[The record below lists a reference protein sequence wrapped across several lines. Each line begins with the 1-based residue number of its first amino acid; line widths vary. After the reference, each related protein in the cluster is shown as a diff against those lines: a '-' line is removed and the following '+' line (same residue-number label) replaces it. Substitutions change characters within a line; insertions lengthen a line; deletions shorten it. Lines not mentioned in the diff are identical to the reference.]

1 MAKSTDKDAKEVV
14 ESKVTKTEKVEPKPK
29 KSLAKAKTE
38 TKVAQTETV
47 TSDVA
52 EPTGVDEKPT
62 KKATKAGPK
71 SAKAVAEAEAKAVKK
86 EAAKSTETSVKAPS
100 PKQKRLVWHGK
111 KYRKV
116 SELIDPEM
124 AYDLEAAIKLAKTT
138 SPVKFDATV
147 ELHANLGVDPRQ
159 ADQMVRASIV
169 LPAGTGRSRRIA
181 VIAPAAD
188 WAAAKAAGADLVGE
202 ADIIKQIEQG
212 KLDFDLLITVPAEM
226 AALGK
231 LAKIL
236 GPKGLMPNPKSGSVT
251 NNLVQAVSEAKA
263 GRVEFRID
271 KQAIV
276 HQAIGK
282 VSFSEVQLLDNAA
295 TLIRAIIAAKP
306 AAAKGSYVLGMSLST
321 SMGPGIRLNHTSAIA
336 STNLHK

>member
-1 MAKSTDKDAKEVV
+1 MAKSTDKDAKKTVKSKATKTV
-14 ESKVTKTEKVEPKPK
+14 KSESKSKTK
-29 KSLAKAKTE
+29 AKAVE
-38 TKVAQTETV
+38 TETV
-47 TSDVA
+47 ASDVTEKIEVA
-52 EPTGVDEKPT
+52 EKPV
-62 KKATKAGPK
+62 KKTTKAGPK
-71 SAKAVAEAEAKAVKK
+71 SAKAAAEAEAKALKR
-86 EAAKSTETSVKAPS
+86 ETAAKNAEAPVKAAAAPRR
-100 PKQKRLVWHGK
+100 KRIVWHGK

-116 SELIDPEM
+116 SQLIDPEK
-124 AYDLEAAIKLAKTT
+124 AYDLEEAIKLAKTT
-138 SPVKFDATV
+138 SPVKFDASV

-169 LPAGTGRSRRIA
+169 LPAGTGRTQRIA
-181 VIAPAAD
+181 VIAPAD
-188 WAAAKAAGADLVGE
+188 QQAAAKAAGADLVGE

-226 AALGK
+226 ATLGR

-251 NNLVQAVSEAKA
+251 NNLAQAVSEAKT
-263 GRVEFRID
+263 GRIEFRID

-282 VSFSEVQLLDNAA
+282 VSFSQDQLLDNAA

-306 AAAKGSYVLGMSLST
+306 AAAKGTYVLGMSLST
-321 SMGPGIRLNHTSAIA
+321 TMGPGIRLDHTSTIA